1 MKRIIGLILAV
12 VLVVSLLLTLAS
24 CGNKQIFDT
33 TYKFDY
39 ALVQFPD
46 GTCEKIEI
54 KTWTDYE
61 DGEQI
66 QITSKD
72 GTTYLVNSVNCILV
86 SE

>member
-1 MKRIIGLILAV
+1 MKKIIGLILAI
-12 VLVVSLLLTLAS
+12 VLVLGTVLTLAS
-24 CGNKQIFDT
+24 CNKQVFDT
-33 TYKFDY
+33 TYSFDY

-46 GTCEKIEI
+46 GTYEKIEI

-66 QITSKD
+66 QIV
-72 GTTYLVNSVNCILV
+72 GTNGVAYLVNSVNCVLV

>member
-1 MKRIIGLILAV
+1 MKRIIGLILAIVLTLSV
-12 VLVVSLLLTLAS
+12 VLTLAS
-24 CGNKQIFDT
+24 CNKQIFDT
-33 TYKFDY
+33 TYAFDY

-54 KTWTDYE
+54 QKWDDY

>member
-1 MKRIIGLILAV
+1 MKRIIGLILAIVLTLSV
-12 VLVVSLLLTLAS
+12 VLTLAS
-24 CGNKQIFDT
+24 CNKQILDT
-33 TYKFDY
+33 TYAFDY

>member
-1 MKRIIGLILAV
+1 MKRIIGLILAIVLTLSV
-12 VLVVSLLLTLAS
+12 VLTLTS
-24 CGNKQIFDT
+24 CNKQIFDT
-33 TYKFDY
+33 TYAFDY

-54 KTWTDYE
+54 KSWTDYE

-72 GTTYLVNSVNCILV
+72 GKTYLVNSVNCVLV

>member
-1 MKRIIGLILAV
+1 MKRIIGLILAIVLTLSV
-12 VLVVSLLLTLAS
+12 VLTLAS
-24 CGNKQIFDT
+24 CNKQIFDT
-33 TYKFDY
+33 TYAFDY

-54 KTWTDYE
+54 QKWDDY

-72 GTTYLVNSVNCILV
+72 GTTYLVNSVNCVLV

>member
-1 MKRIIGLILAV
+1 MKRIIGLILAIILTLSV
-12 VLVVSLLLTLAS
+12 VLMLAS
-24 CGNKQIFDT
+24 CNKQIFDA
-33 TYKFDY
+33 TYAFDY

-66 QITSKD
+66 QIVATD
-72 GTTYLVNSVNCILV
+72 GTTYLVNSVNCVLV

>member
-54 KTWTDYE
+54 KAWTDYE

-66 QITSKD
+66 QIVATD

>member
-12 VLVVSLLLTLAS
+12 VLVVSLLLALAS

-33 TYKFDY
+33 TYQFDY

-54 KTWTDYE
+54 KKWDDY

>member
-54 KTWTDYE
+54 KSWTDYE

-72 GTTYLVNSVNCILV
+72 GKTYLVNSVNCVLV

>member
-1 MKRIIGLILAV
+1 MKRIIGLILTIVLTLSV
-12 VLVVSLLLTLAS
+12 VLTLAS
-24 CGNKQIFDT
+24 CNKQIFDT
-33 TYKFDY
+33 TYAFDY

>member
-1 MKRIIGLILAV
+1 MKRIIGLILAIVLTLSV
-12 VLVVSLLLTLAS
+12 VLTLAS
-24 CGNKQIFDT
+24 CNKQIFDT
-33 TYKFDY
+33 TYAFDY

-54 KTWTDYE
+54 QKWDDY

-86 SE
+86 RE

>member
-1 MKRIIGLILAV
+1 MKRIIGLSLAIVLTLSV
-12 VLVVSLLLTLAS
+12 VLMFAS
-24 CGNKQIFDT
+24 CNKQIFDT
-33 TYKFDY
+33 TYAFDY

-66 QITSKD
+66 QIVATD